1 MQTVVSAEEMRLC
14 DAAAIE
20 SFGIPSLLLME
31 NAGSSVASFVEDTYE
46 PLEGKEILVFCG
58 KGNNGGDG
66 FVVARHLVNRGALV
80 QVVVMAS
87 ARELKGDA
95 RTNFQIL
102 TRIQESDPSRLTIL
116 HFQQRL
122 PKSLRSPHI
131 IVDALLGTGF
141 SGAVRDP
148 LATVIRWINEQS
160 VPVVAVDIPSGVNA
174 STGVVDNVAVE
185 ASATVTLG
193 LLKAGLLCNQGQDCA
208 GDVLVADI
216 GIPRAVASSSRLKTF
231 LVEGEDIQALL
242 PGRPSTAHK
251 YSVGKVFVLA
261 GSRGFTGAAALTA
274 MAALRSGAGA
284 VMLGTPDAVYPILAK
299 KVTEA
304 IVVPFPS
311 TEAGT
316 LSSRALPGIR
326 EKTQWA
332 DVVVVGPGLSQH
344 QETQAVIQHLILDN
358 SGMMLI
364 DADGLNALALMG
376 VKKIKR
382 ASGSFILTPH
392 AGEFARLMETTSRE
406 VELDRVHAAR
416 RAATSVESTIVL
428 KGGPTVTAT
437 AMGEAF
443 MNSTGNPGMATVGSG
458 DVLSGII
465 ASLWAQ
471 GMSDS
476 NAAVAGVYL
485 HGLSGNMAREKF
497 GERSLVAQDLIDF
510 LPEAF
515 QEAERG

>member
-1 MQTVVSAEEMRLC
+1 MQTVVSAEEMRWC
-14 DAAAIE
+14 DASAIK
-20 SFGIPSLLLME
+20 SYGIPGLLLME
-31 NAGSSVASFVEDTYE
+31 NAGSSVASFVDDMFG
-46 PLEGKEILVFCG
+46 PVEGKEVLIFCG

-66 FVVARHLVNRGALV
+66 FVVARHLVNQGALV

-95 RTNFQIL
+95 KTNFQIL
-102 TRIQESDPSRLTIL
+102 SRIQKSDPSHLTIL

-122 PKSLRSPHI
+122 PKSLRSPHF

-148 LATVIRWINEQS
+148 MATVIRWINEQS

-174 STGVVDNVAVE
+174 STGVVENAAIE
-185 ASATVTLG
+185 ASATVTFG
-193 LLKAGLLCNQGQDCA
+193 LLKAGLLCSQGQDCA
-208 GDVLVADI
+208 GDVFVADI
-216 GIPRAVASSSRLKTF
+216 GIPRAVLSSSKLKTF
-231 LVEGEDIQALL
+231 LVESEDIDARL
-242 PGRPSTAHK
+242 PRRPSTSHK
-251 YSVGKVFVLA
+251 YNVGKVFVLA
-261 GSRGFTGAAALTA
+261 GSRGFTGAAALTT

-284 VMLGTPDAVYPILAK
+284 VMLGTPDVVYPILAK

-316 LSSRALPGIR
+316 LSSQALPEIR
-326 EKTQWA
+326 EKIQWA

-358 SGMMLI
+358 SGKMLI

-376 VKKIKR
+376 VTKMKR
-382 ASGSFILTPH
+382 ASGNVILTPH
-392 AGEFARLMETTSRE
+392 AGEFARLMKTTSRE

-416 RAATSVESTIVL
+416 QAATSVESTIVL

-437 AMGEAF
+437 PAGDAF
-443 MNSTGNPGMATVGSG
+443 INSTGNPGMATVGSG

-465 ASLWAQ
+465 GGLWAQ
-471 GMSDS
+471 GMSELD
-476 NAAVAGVYL
+476 AAMAGVFL
-485 HGLSGNMAREKF
+485 HGLSGNIAREKF

-510 LPEAF
+510 LPKAF
-515 QEAERG
+515 QDVEHG